1 MKKYILYNIILCTI
15 IVKLLIKKNIFEVL
29 NKKMEVKHLF
39 VSFLW
44 KQLIRYFFSIDMNEQ
59 FLKNVW
65 KFF

>member
-39 VSFLW
+39 VSFL
-44 KQLIRYFFSIDMNEQ
+44 
-59 FLKNVW
+59 
-65 KFF
+65 